1 VVDTAAQELARQ
13 GLAAMEEAVEV
24 RAVPRP
30 QAVELDHKDLTEA
43 HLVEAIRHTAAAVV
57 AAILPLAHLVTREQA
72 TAVRELRILE
82 RHTVVAVVAAFMQ
95 ELAVRLEQA
104 AREVEAV
111 AAPADHRRL
120 PVLLVQRI
128 VAAAVV
134 AAELVVPEPEV
145 RGVTEEA
152 ES

>member
-1 VVDTAAQELARQ
+1 VVGTAAQELARQ

-30 QAVELDHKDLTEA
+30 QAVELDHKDLAEA

-57 AAILPLAHLVTREQA
+57 AAILPLAQWVTREQA
-72 TAVRELRILE
+72 TAVLALRILK

-120 PVLLVQRI
+120 PVLLVPRI
-128 VAAAVV
+128 VAVAVV
-134 AAELVVPEPEV
+134 AAELVVLEPEV

>member
-30 QAVELDHKDLTEA
+30 QAVELVHKDLAEA
-43 HLVEAIRHTAAAVV
+43 HLVEAIRHTAAVVV

-72 TAVRELRILE
+72 TAVLELRILE
-82 RHTVVAVVAAFMQ
+82 RHTVEAVVAAFMQ

-111 AAPADHRRL
+111 AAPADHRRP
-120 PVLLVQRI
+120 PVLLAQRI
-128 VAAAVV
+128 LAVAVV
-134 AAELVVPEPEV
+134 AAELVVLEPEV
-145 RGVTEEA
+145 RVVTEEA